1 MEISTT
7 FRRKIEDI
15 DEDAEFLTQPVSD
28 DRTHELMRVR
38 SETDGPTVADRE
50 LDSIVQY

>member
-28 DRTHELMRVR
+28 DRTHELMRVAKR
-38 SETDGPTVADRE
+38 NGWANGGLMVFNG
-50 LDSIVQY
+50 V